1 MTVHPQSFALL
12 LDLTVSNT
20 EVDDEAAKQRPTT
33 EFENPEWGKTEQS
46 LWYPLHQ
53 TENRLCR
60 IPRHSL
66 FFIIFNFLKLS
77 NVDAVGIR
85 QR

>member
-1 MTVHPQSFALL
+1 MIRSVYNAPLMTVHPQSFALL

-46 LWYPLHQ
+46 LW
-53 TENRLCR
+53 
-60 IPRHSL
+60 
-66 FFIIFNFLKLS
+66 
-77 NVDAVGIR
+77 
-85 QR
+85 